1 MRKSAGYRTRAYAL
15 TGALILAAAPAM
27 AATGGA
33 DGSGADLNR
42 NQAAELCTRL
52 SAQFN
57 NLKPFKEGLPYWQK
71 ANAAFTSGK
80 ADCAGD
86 KPVQGAEAMRQ
97 AVSDLY
103 VKPDTL

>member
-1 MRKSAGYRTRAYAL
+1 MRKSAGSKTRALAL
-15 TGALILAAAPAM
+15 TGALILTAAPAM
-27 AATGGA
+27 AATGSA
-33 DGSGADLNR
+33 ASSATDLSP

-52 SAQFN
+52 STQFN
-57 NLKPFKEGLPYWQK
+57 NLKPFKEGLPYWQ
-71 ANAAFTSGK
+71 AAQTTYMQGK

-86 KPVQGAEAMRQ
+86 KPISGAKAMQQ